1 MFSSLLLFIISDL
14 FEIYNDTNNC
24 SLGYK
29 IEQLKDIETLNSDEI
44 LSSFYLRINVKDVSG
59 VLATITSHLNKEG
72 ISIETFLQIPENYNS
87 FKNNIVPLI
96 MTTHETK
103 INLLN
108 KAINNI
114 KNLEFVVSDVI
125 VISIDKNL

>member
-1 MFSSLLLFIISDL
+1 
-14 FEIYNDTNNC
+14 
-24 SLGYK
+24 
-29 IEQLKDIETLNSDEI
+29 
-44 LSSFYLRINVKDVSG
+44 
-59 VLATITSHLNKEG
+59 
-72 ISIETFLQIPENYNS
+72 
-87 FKNNIVPLI
+87 